1 MKKELKIILLSII
14 ILLVSIVS
22 CIYIDTENNK
32 KTFNNKES
40 FNSQMED
47 EDEEDY
53 SIKNYQYIN
62 LGVDQTTKIN
72 YDFLAEK
79 LDKIEFSSA
88 NEEIAT
94 VDQEGNVY
102 AKAIG
107 KTTVTLK
114 YNSGTID
121 FYVTVND
128 AYTSNASTTD
138 TKVHFIS
145 LRRPDTGEFKTNDA
159 ILLESN
165 GKYALVDTGFAV
177 TANDLY
183 NYLMQFSTN
192 GILKLE
198 FVLITHNHT
207 DHIGG
212 LAYLLEKS
220 NIKIKTLYLNKYYKN
235 DIMAKYMG
243 ANKQENYAIYN
254 SEKNK
259 KYVINNQIR
268 YNNVITLMKQRH
280 LSDNS
285 NFNIYYLS
293 GADDA
298 RRATGGLKSLSFGN
312 YTIRLYNTKQ
322 QLKSTKMD
330 YNGFN
335 SGDCITEYCRNADG
349 NVNTVVAK
357 VTSNVNGV
365 VHTTLLT
372 GDLNY
377 PQLKGI
383 TKTVG
388 KVDVFKMPHHGVYAT
403 NKAKK
408 LTSSVIRNSLKN
420 AIGSNTIVVVTAA
433 KSKFN
438 NRSILGMLY
447 VSQTLGRPLYYTGGN
462 NGADARTIVINYARS
477 NLAVEYN

>member
-32 KTFNNKES
+32 KALNNKES

-94 VDQEGNVY
+94 VNQEGNVY

-235 DIMAKYMG
+235 DIRAKYMG
-243 ANKQENYAIYN
+243 VNKQENYAIYN

-268 YNNVITLMKQRH
+268 YNRVITLMKQRH

-335 SGDCITEYCRNADG
+335 SGDCIREYCRNADG

-377 PQLKGI
+377 PQLQGI

-388 KVDVFKMPHHGVYAT
+388 TVDVFKMPHHGVYAT
-403 NKAKK
+403 NKTKK
-408 LTSSVIRNSLKN
+408 LTASVIRNSLKN

-462 NGADARTIVINYARS
+462 NGTDARTIVINYARS